1 MNVTYLFGDSRF
13 SDDIQKCSF
22 IASQRVRRRSWQTNQ
37 SQFTA
42 QAVRLFEGN
51 YSYSVIG
58 KKLGR
63 SKVWVSKWIKALED
77 ESGEIFAKSK
87 SAATF

>member
-1 MNVTYLFGDSRF
+1 MLLTYFVTIHLVPTPRIAVLLHHSEFF
-13 SDDIQKCSF
+13 VVDDKVIKMERLNE
-22 IASQRVRRRSWQTNQ
+22 SQLI
-37 SQFTA
+37 A

-58 KKLGR
+58 KRLGR

-77 ESGEIFAKSK
+77 EFGGIFAK
-87 SAATF
+87 